1 MPIGSRSWFEVD
13 AEVVLREGEIPGD
26 WMDLTEAVHRKKGSA
41 LILGASDTGKSTLA
55 YFLVVQLCQ
64 MGNVVALV
72 DADIGQSVLG
82 LPTTIGLAL
91 FESAPKQ
98 LEDIRLI
105 ASYFVGS
112 ITPRGH
118 MLEMLVGVKR
128 IADRATHLDPGIII
142 FDTTGFVTGET
153 AWQLKFQKVD
163 LLKPVHLIGLQRR
176 REIEGLLRPHQFRPD
191 MAIHRLKIPEKVRM
205 KSPEQRRSNRSR
217 KFAAYFQEVKLY
229 EKSLDGIKVVNPFK
243 VRYRGKALKGVLI
256 GLNDE
261 ANFNLGLGILEN
273 LDVHRGIISFVA
285 PELDPTRIRLI
296 RIGSIEVD
304 LFGNDKTRH
313 H

>member
-1 MPIGSRSWFEVD
+1 VD

>member
-1 MPIGSRSWFEVD
+1 MD

-153 AWQLKFQKVD
+153 AWELKFQKVD

>member
-1 MPIGSRSWFEVD
+1 MD
-13 AEVVLREGEIPGD
+13 AEAILRGGEVPGD
-26 WMDLTEAVHRKKGSA
+26 WMDLIEAIHREKGIA

-55 YFLVVQLCQ
+55 HLLIVQLCR

-72 DADIGQSVLG
+72 DGDIGQSVLG
-82 LPTTIGLAL
+82 PPTTIGLAL
-91 FESAPKQ
+91 FDFATKQ
-98 LEDIRLI
+98 LDNIQLI

-118 MLEMLVGVKR
+118 MLEMLVGTKR
-128 IADRATHLDPGIII
+128 IADRASQLDPGIIVI
-142 FDTTGFVTGET
+142 DTTGFVTGET
-153 AWQLKFQKVD
+153 AWELKFQKVD
-163 LLKPVHLIGLQRR
+163 LLKPTHLIGLQRR
-176 REIEGLLRPHQFRPD
+176 REIEGLLKPHQLRPD
-191 MAIHRLKIPEKVRM
+191 MAIHRLKIPDKIRM

-229 EKSLDGIKVVNPFK
+229 EKSLDGIKVVSPFK
-243 VRYRGKALKGVLI
+243 VRYRGKGLKGVLI

-273 LDVHRGIISFVA
+273 LDVHRGAISFVA

-304 LFGNDKTRH
+304 LFGNDKTH
-313 H
+313 QH

>member
-1 MPIGSRSWFEVD
+1 MD
-13 AEVVLREGEIPGD
+13 AEMVLREGEIPGD
-26 WMDLTEAVHRKKGSA
+26 RMDLIEAIHREKGIA

-55 YFLVVQLCQ
+55 HLLVVQLCR

-72 DADIGQSVLG
+72 DGDIGQSVLG

-91 FESAPKQ
+91 FDSAPKQ
-98 LEDIRLI
+98 LDNIQLI

-118 MLEMLVGVKR
+118 MLETLVGIKR
-128 IADRATHLDPGIII
+128 IADRASQLDPGIMVI
-142 FDTTGFVTGET
+142 DTTGFVTGET
-153 AWQLKFQKVD
+153 AWELKFQKVD
-163 LLKPVHLIGLQRR
+163 LLKPAHLIGLQRR
-176 REIEGLLRPHQFRPD
+176 REIEGLLKPHQFRPD
-191 MAIHRLKIPEKVRM
+191 MAIHRLKIPDKIRM
-205 KSPEQRRSNRSR
+205 KSPEQRGSNRSR

-229 EKSLDGIKVVNPFK
+229 EKSLDGIKVVSPFK
-243 VRYRGKALKGVLI
+243 VRYRGKGLKGVLI

-273 LDVHRGIISFVA
+273 LDVHRGTISFVA
-285 PELDPTRIRLI
+285 PELDLTKIRLI

-304 LFGNDKTRH
+304 LFGNDKTQH

>member
-1 MPIGSRSWFEVD
+1 MD
-13 AEVVLREGEIPGD
+13 AEAVLRGGEIPGD
-26 WMDLTEAVHRKKGSA
+26 WMDLVEAIHREKGIA
-41 LILGASDTGKSTLA
+41 LILGGSDTGKSTLA
-55 YFLVVQLCQ
+55 HLLVVQLCR

-72 DADIGQSVLG
+72 DGDIGQSVLG

-91 FESAPKQ
+91 FDSAPKQ
-98 LEDIRLI
+98 LDNIQLI

-112 ITPRGH
+112 IIPRGH
-118 MLEMLVGVKR
+118 MLEVLVGIKR
-128 IADRATHLDPGIII
+128 IADRASQLDPGIIVI
-142 FDTTGFVTGET
+142 DTTGFVTGET
-153 AWQLKFQKVD
+153 AWELKFQKVD
-163 LLKPVHLIGLQRR
+163 LLKPAHLIGLQRR
-176 REIEGLLRPHQFRPD
+176 REIEGLLKPHQFRPD
-191 MAIHRLKIPEKVRM
+191 MAIHRLKIPDKIRM

-229 EKSLDGIKVVNPFK
+229 EKSLDGIKVVSPFK
-243 VRYRGKALKGVLI
+243 VRYRGKGLKGVLI

-285 PELDPTRIRLI
+285 PELDLTKIRLI

-304 LFGNDKTRH
+304 LFGNDKTH
-313 H
+313 HH